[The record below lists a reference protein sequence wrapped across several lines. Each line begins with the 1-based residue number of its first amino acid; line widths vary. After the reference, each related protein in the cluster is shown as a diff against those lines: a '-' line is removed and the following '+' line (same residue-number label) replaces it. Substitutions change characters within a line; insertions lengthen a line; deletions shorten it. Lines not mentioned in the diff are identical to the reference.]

1 MSPRPELIAD
11 AEITTAQDDALG
23 HEQFTEE
30 LLQLIRQARTP
41 SNVALY
47 GPWGAGKSGIG
58 HLLAAEITARYDKEI
73 AFARFDAFKYARNPL
88 RRNFISVI
96 AGSLGVTDSRFGQDL
111 YETKTS
117 SKVQF
122 PLVKLLKLAGILFGS
137 GAVIAAALAGLAAI
151 VAMLQDEP
159 VWTALTG
166 AALSSIPASLVPA
179 SLLTAVVAIAN
190 KAFVTEHS
198 SERAE
203 SDEEFERLFRDL
215 VTSKVKGRTLV
226 VFVDELDRCAP
237 SDVIDTLDSI
247 RTFFGV
253 PGCVFVVAADQQV
266 LENAMTQSLRQATPL
281 DDVNPYYSAGSSYL
295 DKVFQYQMTL
305 PPLRAGS
312 VTAFAAALV
321 AGRAGVWEQVN
332 TATIASI
339 LIPAH
344 VRAPRRVK
352 HLLNSFVL
360 AHRLAAARVRSGDLA
375 FQLGRGEAEAL
386 ARLIC
391 LQVEFPLFA
400 RDMVLDP
407 ELPQHVVGVS
417 TDGREQYWR
426 AHPSVEM
433 RVQQLVDDY
442 LQNTRWAGAMVSPA
456 DADDQDAAD
465 AVRTTQG
472 NQLLSYLHR
481 TSNVTGPYR
490 DLLFLESA
498 GVASNLPGTLAQQV
512 ELAARDGGVV
522 EIRNLFSR
530 IDGEQRS
537 AAVHFLTQMLRTAV
551 GIEGPNITRALLVA
565 VPMTPID
572 AATADA
578 IALEIDQND
587 AFPPN
592 VVGSSTLEGALEVA
606 SSASE
611 IRRRSLVRRIAE
623 SGATAASDLG
633 ARLAI
638 DFSTTLRTAE
648 SLVQDAVRTRLISE
662 HAEQFAAE
670 LEIVDPEALAAVV
683 SESEESLAE
692 ALRGVIEAHDAWRSD
707 RDAAASPKTTRRVE
721 PDTDEE
727 ITEPLNP
734 AGIVAAISSIASI
747 QADRADQPALI
758 PLMRVLLQTGQDRA
772 ADAVHALLPSVET
785 AIDDAFAEL
794 LLRVG
799 RRRYPGEWSE
809 WTALLVQNPDSIT
822 AAIRPHLARMVD
834 RLWTRRF
841 MDKSPDSIDVF
852 TERARIIAQ
861 CNDYLPVTEQHELS
875 AASLELPDVLE
886 TEGDVEELRE
896 RLECLDVLRRVG
908 IVAQQDASH
917 AQLALAERTLA
928 AEVEGDDAVA
938 LADGIRRLLHGF
950 LVFTAPRTEETIASL
965 LQAVAVSE
973 WMPAAL
979 GAELRNIMLGAEP
992 GFVASHPNAELSV
1005 TDVQASIAAA
1015 PQRRWD
1021 TVRDW
1026 LRYTTADAATVAAT
1040 IGPYLSGAGATAA
1053 ELLSEVERW
1062 CRALPQTTHENV
1074 LEILV
1079 GQPTS
1084 PDLTMAGLAAV
1095 RVSALPDA
1103 RTAALLTARY
1113 QAESTIDGRKQVL
1126 RVWRAA
1132 SIRAEQPKRLLVRT
1146 VLLDMLTRNQGS
1158 AEAALDAAVALVRPL
1173 PSGTKIDVRD
1183 ALTVVGHR
1191 WSQLRKHAERVAD
1204 ELGLPRAKRAKRG
1217 K

>member
-1 MSPRPELIAD
+1 VSPRPELIAD
-11 AEITTAQDDALG
+11 AEITNAQDDALG
-23 HEQFTEE
+23 HEQLTEE

-58 HLLAAEITARYDKEI
+58 HLLAAEIEKRYAKEL

-111 YETKTS
+111 YESKIS

-122 PLVKLLKLAGILFGS
+122 PLVKLLKLSAILLGS
-137 GAVIAAALAGLAAI
+137 GAGIAAALAGLAAV
-151 VAMLQDEP
+151 VAMLQDQP
-159 VWTALTG
+159 VWPALTA

-179 SLLTAVVAIAN
+179 SLLTAVVAVAN

-215 VTSKVKGRTLV
+215 VATKVKGRTLV

-253 PGCVFVVAADQQV
+253 PGCIFVVAADQQV

-321 AGRAGVWEQVN
+321 AGRAGVWQQVN

-360 AHRLAAARVRSGDLA
+360 AHRLAAARVQSGDLT
-375 FQLGRGEAEAL
+375 FQLGREEAEAL

-407 ELPQHVVGVS
+407 ELPQHVVGVAS
-417 TDGREQYWR
+417 DGRDQYWHT
-426 AHPSVEM
+426 HPGVEV
-433 RVQQLVDDY
+433 RVQQLVDGY
-442 LQNTRWAGAMVSPA
+442 VENTRWAGAIVTIP
-456 DADDQDAAD
+456 DADDQDAD

-512 ELAARDGGVV
+512 ELAARDGGLLEV
-522 EIRNLFSR
+522 RNLFSR
-530 IDGEQRS
+530 MNGEQRA

-551 GIEGPNITRALLVA
+551 GIEGPNITKALLVA
-565 VPMTPID
+565 VPMAPID
-572 AATADA
+572 APAADA

-592 VVGSSTLEGALEVA
+592 IVGTSTLEGALEVA

-611 IRRRSLVRRIAE
+611 FRRRSLVRRIAD
-623 SGATAASDLG
+623 SGATAASDIG

-638 DFSTTLRTAE
+638 DYSTTLRTAGT
-648 SLVQDAVRTRLISE
+648 LVQDAVRTRLISDD
-662 HAEQFAAE
+662 AEQFAAE
-670 LEIVDPEALAAVV
+670 LESVNAEALALVID
-683 SESEESLAE
+683 ESEEMLSASLQNV
-692 ALRGVIEAHDAWRSD
+692 LEAHEAWQKAREP
-707 RDAAASPKTTRRVE
+707 ASSSKTSRRVE
-721 PDTDEE
+721 PDDEE
-727 ITEPLNP
+727 ELIEPLNP
-734 AGIVAAISSIASI
+734 AGIIAAFNSIATM
-747 QADRADQPALI
+747 QADREHQPALI
-758 PLMRVLLQTGQDRA
+758 PLLRVLLRTGQPSA
-772 ADAVHALLPSVET
+772 ADAVRPLLPSVAE
-785 AIDDAFAEL
+785 AIDDTFAEL

-799 RRRYPGEWSE
+799 RRRNPSEWSE
-809 WTALLVQNPDSIT
+809 WTALLVQYPESIT
-822 AAIRPHLARMVD
+822 AAIRPHLAHMVD

-841 MDKSPDSIDVF
+841 MDTAPDSIEVF
-852 TERARIIAQ
+852 TERARVIAQ
-861 CNDYLPVTEQHELS
+861 CNEYLPGTEQNELS

-896 RLECLDVLRRVG
+896 RLECLDVLGRLE
-908 IVAQQDASH
+908 IVAQQDNSH

-928 AEVEGDDAVA
+928 AEVEDDDVAAVG
-938 LADGIRRLLHGF
+938 DGIRRLLHGY
-950 LVFTAPRTEETIASL
+950 LASPTPRAEGTIASL
-965 LQAVAVSE
+965 LQAIASSE
-973 WMPAAL
+973 WTPAAL
-979 GAELRNIMLGAEP
+979 AAELRNIMLGAEP
-992 GFVASHPNAELSV
+992 TFAAAHPDLEL
-1005 TDVQASIAAA
+1005 TAADVRASIAAA

-1021 TVRDW
+1021 TAQDW
-1026 LRYTTADAATVAAT
+1026 LRYTTTDPVMVAAT
-1040 IGPYLSGAGATAA
+1040 IGPYLAGAGTTAA
-1053 ELLSEVERW
+1053 ELLSEVDRW
-1062 CRALPQTTHENV
+1062 CRSLPQTTHESV

-1079 GQPTS
+1079 GRPAS
-1084 PDLTMAGLAAV
+1084 PELTTAGLAAV

-1103 RTAALLTARY
+1103 RAAALLSARY

-1132 SIRAEQPKRLLVRT
+1132 SIRAEQPKRQLVRT

-1173 PSGTKIDVRD
+1173 PSGTKIDLRD
-1183 ALTVVGHR
+1183 ALTVAGHR
-1191 WSQLRKHAERVAD
+1191 WSSLRKHAELVAD
-1204 ELGLPRAKRAKRG
+1204 ELGLPKPKRAKRG